1 MTQKMRISQPGSV
14 ICAIWILFATTA
26 SAQSVTRS
34 QLGSAFE
41 IRYGTVEVVERVKI
55 QSPAFEIRY
64 GTVEVVERV
73 KIQSQAAQGA
83 VTGGLIGA
91 ATSGHHHRSKHAL
104 EGAVA
109 GAFLTA
115 LLEGN
120 RKAYQYTVD
129 FDDGSITK
137 VVVESGGIVQGDCVT
152 VELGQTANI
161 RRVSGVHCEHR
172 GHEALAEPIVHA
184 KRQSE
189 AAECHTAKEQALQAT
204 TEEATDIALKKVR
217 VFCEG

>member
-1 MTQKMRISQPGSV
+1 MTQKIRILQASSV
-14 ICAIWILFATTA
+14 ICAIWILFVATA
-26 SAQSVTRS
+26 SAQTVSRS

-41 IRYGTVEVVERVKI
+41 IRYGTVERVDRVK
-55 QSPAFEIRY
+55 
-64 GTVEVVERV
+64 V
-73 KIQSQAAQGA
+73 QSQASQGA

-91 ATSGHHHRSKHAL
+91 ATSGHHHRGKHAL
-104 EGAVA
+104 EGALA
-109 GAFLTA
+109 GALLTA
-115 LLEGN
+115 ILEGN
-120 RKAYQYTVD
+120 RQAYQYTVD

-137 VVVESGGIVQGDCVT
+137 VVIETGGIEEGDCVS

-161 RRVSGVHCEHR
+161 RRVSDVQCEHR
-172 GHEALAEPIVHA
+172 SHEALVEPIVYA